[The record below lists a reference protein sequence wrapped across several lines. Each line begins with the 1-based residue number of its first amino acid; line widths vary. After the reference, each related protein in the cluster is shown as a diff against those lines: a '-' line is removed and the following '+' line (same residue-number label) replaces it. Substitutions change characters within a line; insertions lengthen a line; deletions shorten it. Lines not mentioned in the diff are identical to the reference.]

1 MHRVACM
8 HHVAHHACK
17 YTVLQQKSAR
27 PSSLQKWNSLTVH
40 GIGKILDLLLPHLI
54 SHMFSCLHVK
64 HGLVWF
70 KGQNIIA
77 WMCTRVMKEMYTA
90 IACVTLCRTHVKPQ
104 SKALHLSSMRVHQP
118 RDVLALKSSKSKC
131 VTHPLHTARAHQ
143 PCYDW
148 ALKSH
153 KFKCGTHPLHI
164 PFILRVHTNPV
175 MIGPLNHTNLNAV
188 HIHYTSPSYCAC
200 TSTLLRF
207 GPYIK

>member
-1 MHRVACM
+1 
-8 HHVAHHACK
+8 
-17 YTVLQQKSAR
+17 
-27 PSSLQKWNSLTVH
+27 
-40 GIGKILDLLLPHLI
+40 
-54 SHMFSCLHVK
+54 MFSCLHVK
-64 HGLVWF
+64 YGLVWF

-153 KFKCGTHPLHI
+153 KFKCVTHPLHI

-175 MIGPLNHTNLNAV
+175 MNRPLNHTNSNV
-188 HIHYTSPSYCAC
+188 IHIHYTSPSYCAHHPSFDLALKSNKFRC
-200 TSTLLRF
+200 YTFSLDTTFGYTFLLQKS
-207 GPYIK
+207 PIKETIF